1 MWNHRWVG
9 VPRRVRNAVALTVA
23 VFAYGT
29 AVHVVQLL
37 TGGLDP
43 YPSMPSW
50 LAGYFVALT
59 IADPATAILLAFRR
73 IEGLV
78 TGCVV
83 LVTDALANAYANYVV
98 DHAGGVTP
106 GRVGHAVITLMS
118 AALLISAPAIAPWL
132 RRRPSPTA

>member
-1 MWNHRWVG
+1 MWSRRWAG
-9 VPRRVRNAVALTVA
+9 VPRGVRATVAVAVT

-37 TGGLDP
+37 LGGLDP

-73 IEGLV
+73 VEGLAMA
-78 TGCVV
+78 CVV
-83 LVTDALANAYANYVV
+83 LATDALANAYANYVV
-98 DHAGGVTP
+98 DQAGGVTP
-106 GRVGHAVITLMS
+106 GRVGQAVITLLT
-118 AALLISAPAIAPWL
+118 AALLIRAPAVAPWL
-132 RRRPSPTA
+132 RRRQRLSA

>member
-1 MWNHRWVG
+1 MWSRRWAG
-9 VPRRVRNAVALTVA
+9 VPNRVRITVAVMVA

-37 TGGLDP
+37 MGGLDP

-59 IADPATAILLAFRR
+59 IADPATAVLLAFRR
-73 IEGLV
+73 VEGLV
-78 TGCVV
+78 MACVV

-98 DHAGGVTP
+98 DQAGGVTP
-106 GRVGHAVITLMS
+106 GRVGQAVITLLT
-118 AALLISAPAIAPWL
+118 AALLIGASAIAPWL
-132 RRRPSPTA
+132 RQRPSPAA